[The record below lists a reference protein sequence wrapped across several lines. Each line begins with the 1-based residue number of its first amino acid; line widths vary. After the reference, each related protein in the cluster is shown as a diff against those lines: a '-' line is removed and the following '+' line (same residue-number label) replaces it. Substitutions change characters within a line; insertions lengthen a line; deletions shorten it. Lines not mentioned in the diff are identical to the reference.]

1 MKILV
6 VHDRYQQAGGENA
19 VVDAQV
25 NLLRQQ
31 GNEVILFQ
39 RDNKVIAEYSL
50 IQKIFF
56 FFSTFYSF
64 RTVREIRQLVR
75 RERPDIAHVHNVFP
89 LISPSVYRIL
99 KIEKIPIV
107 QTIHNF
113 RFLCPNGLFFTRG
126 QICEACKMGHYGNA
140 IRWKCYRGNTLLSCL
155 YAVTISLHR
164 KIGTFDFPS
173 AFIIVNP
180 YTRQKLLEAQ
190 FTNGGKIHYIPN
202 FVQPQEKSTEDCHQA
217 GAVYLGRL
225 SSEKGV
231 DDLLAC
237 QKLHPKLTITIAGV
251 GPDEER
257 LQGLAEESGVKV
269 RFTGYVSGFQ
279 KTELLQQA
287 LVIVIPS
294 KCYEQ
299 LPVVC
304 LEAMSIGKPLIVPD
318 MGGWNSLVIDGE
330 NGFLYKP
337 GDVSDLAEKIKLLL
351 NNPGLVEKMGDSARI
366 IYHKNYS
373 PEVHYS
379 KLIAMYQE
387 TISSSSKSRMTI

>member
-75 RERPDIAHVHNVFP
+75 RERPDVAHVHNVFP

-99 KIEKIPIV
+99 KDEKIPIV
-107 QTIHNF
+107 QTLHNF

-140 IRWKCYRGNTLLSCL
+140 IRWKCYRGNFILSFL

-164 KIGTFDFPS
+164 KIGTFDLPS

-180 YTRQKLLEAQ
+180 FTRQKLMEAQ
-190 FTNGGKIHYIPN
+190 FSDGGKVHYIPN
-202 FVQPQEKSTEDCHQA
+202 FVPLQEKSANSCHQA
-217 GAVYLGRL
+217 GVVYLGRL
-225 SSEKGV
+225 SAEKGV

-237 QKLHPKLTITIAGV
+237 QNMLPEQKIIIAGV

-257 LQGLAEESGVKV
+257 LREIAKTKGDKV
-269 RFTGYVSGFQ
+269 EFIGYVSGE
-279 KTELLQQA
+279 KKKELLQQA
-287 LVIVIPS
+287 LVFIIPS

-299 LPVVC
+299 MPIVF
-304 LEAMSIGKPLIVPD
+304 LEVLAAGKPLIVPD
-318 MGGWNSLVIDGE
+318 LGGWNSLVIEAE

-351 NNPGLVEKMGDSARI
+351 NNPGLVEKMGDCARI
-366 IYHKNYS
+366 IYYKNYS
-373 PEVHYS
+373 PVVHYR
-379 KLIAMYQE
+379 KLMAMYQE
-387 TISSSSKSRMTI
+387 TISSSSESRMRI

>member
-19 VVDAQV
+19 AVDAQV
-25 NLLRQQ
+25 ELLRQQ
-31 GNEVILFQ
+31 GNEVILYQ
-39 RDNKVIAEYSL
+39 RDNQEIEEYSFF
-50 IQKIFF
+50 QKFRF

-99 KIEKIPIV
+99 KIEKIPII

-140 IRWKCYRGNTLLSCL
+140 IRWKCYRGNFLLSLL
-155 YAVTISLHR
+155 YAVTICLHR

-180 YTRQKLLEAQ
+180 YTRQKLLETQ
-190 FTNGGKIHYIPN
+190 FTDGDKIHYIPN
-202 FVQPQEKSTEDCHQA
+202 FVQPQEKFYEVSHQA
-217 GAVYLGRL
+217 GIVYLGRL
-225 SSEKGV
+225 SAEKGV
-231 DDLLAC
+231 DDLLTC
-237 QKLHPKLTITIAGV
+237 QNLLPDLKFTIAGV

-257 LQGLAEESGVKV
+257 LREIAKAGTGHVE
-269 RFTGYVSGFQ
+269 FIGYVSGE
-279 KTELLQQA
+279 KKNELIQQA
-287 LVIVIPS
+287 LAFVIPS
-294 KCYEQ
+294 KWYEQ
-299 LPVVC
+299 MPIVF
-304 LEAMSIGKPLIVPD
+304 LEVLASGKPLIVPD

-379 KLIAMYQE
+379 KLIAIYQE